1 MKLEYLNEFITLSET
16 KNYSVCA
23 DALYISQPSLTRH
36 IQELEKELGVP
47 LFERAARGVVLT
59 EEGNIFIPYARELL
73 NIKADYTDALQKHKE
88 KKNGTITIG
97 TVHAMPQYGISRII
111 GAWSAENPQFK
122 LKILENDSRE
132 LFTMLRQGTISCAFA
147 REDYSDINGDFERI
161 KITSDRLVCLVPEGH
176 PRAKDKTISIRE
188 LKDEKILYYEQ
199 STMMR
204 SLFLGAGFTIPDASI
219 GAKGR
224 NALLLVKQGLGI
236 MLEFRK
242 PIDDSELGGFAILD
256 IEPEVRSD
264 INFVYLPHA
273 LSDTGRRF
281 VNFIKHYVRTNPP
294 QA

>member
-1 MKLEYLNEFITLSET
+1 
-16 KNYSVCA
+16 
-23 DALYISQPSLTRH
+23 
-36 IQELEKELGVP
+36 
-47 LFERAARGVVLT
+47 
-59 EEGNIFIPYARELL
+59 
-73 NIKADYTDALQKHKE
+73 
-88 KKNGTITIG
+88 
-97 TVHAMPQYGISRII
+97 
-111 GAWSAENPQFK
+111 
-122 LKILENDSRE
+122 
-132 LFTMLRQGTISCAFA
+132 MLRQGAISCAFA

-188 LKDEKILYYEQ
+188 LKGEKILYYEQ

-242 PIDDSELGGFAILD
+242 PIDDSELGGFSILD

-281 VNFIKHYVRTNPP
+281 VSFIKRYARTNPP